1 MSKYKLKSVAKR
13 ELQIAC
19 MRWFRENYPEY
30 EDLLIALPNG
40 FKSQFD
46 YKTNKKLKE
55 LGFKDCT
62 PDLFLAVKTSYYR
75 GLFVELL
82 PRGERLTKKKYEY
95 LEKLRLNDYRVVI
108 VQDLKDFED
117 IIKNY
122 L

>member
-1 MSKYKLKSVAKR
+1 MSNYKIKSVAKR
-13 ELQIAC
+13 ELQIASL
-19 MRWFRENYPEY
+19 RWFRENYPEY

-46 YKTNKKLKE
+46 CKTIKE
-55 LGFKDCT
+55 LGFKDYT

-82 PRGERLTKKKYEY
+82 PRGERLRKTKYEY
-95 LEKLRLNDYRVVI
+95 FEKIRLNGYRVVI
-108 VQDLKDFED
+108 VRDLKDFED